1 MSLEELNNAGRRF
14 AGLLLPNIQELVPN
28 FTPIFQEVGSAERAQ
43 KSEKKRALAR
53 SSLKVTAEITPS
65 IDEIV
70 CEVAER
76 LHLSRS
82 NLDVYVFPSTD
93 LNAFCFIDELPITVG
108 LSSSLAKTLK
118 KEELAFVIGHEVG
131 HVFFKEI
138 CNFSPSQDCIE
149 DLIIA
154 RSIELTVDRIGLVA
168 SGKVEGAFGAI
179 LKTLSGL
186 DDNHL
191 RHDFNKL
198 LDESR
203 EVLDDASADVLIYS
217 THPPLALRFKS
228 LVSFS
233 TSNEFLE
240 LTGGKSASGI
250 SLKQANNL
258 ILNSL
263 QRSVDN
269 HAEAEIDATVNE
281 IGMWIACLLLL
292 NKKTMSLG
300 TLKDVFSQRLS
311 KEEIEKSY
319 IYVTGYAKELYSQI
333 LQEKLFGALAKGY
346 AIAPRR
352 TYAALIQFVKQNP
365 EFKVLL
371 NSPEFFRSS
380 PKVMEIIV

>member
-1 MSLEELNNAGRRF
+1 MSLEELNDAGRRF

-28 FTPIFQEVGSAERAQ
+28 FTPIFHEIGSAELAQ

-53 SSLKVTAEITPS
+53 SSIKVTADITPS
-65 IDEIV
+65 IDEVV
-70 CEVAER
+70 CEVARR
-76 LHLSRS
+76 LHLNRS
-82 NLDVYVFPSTD
+82 SLDVYVFPSTD
-93 LNAFCFIDELPITVG
+93 LNAFCFVDELPVTVG
-108 LSSSLAKTLK
+108 LSSSLVKSLK
-118 KEELAFVIGHEVG
+118 KDELAFVLGHEVG

-138 CNFSPSQDCIE
+138 CNFSPAPDCIE
-149 DLIIA
+149 DLVIA
-154 RSIELTVDRIGLVA
+154 RSIELTVDRIGLIS
-168 SGKVEGAFGAI
+168 SGKIEGAFGAI

-186 DDNHL
+186 DDKHL

-233 TSNEFLE
+233 TSNEFLG
-240 LTGGKSASGI
+240 LTGASSASGI
-250 SLKQANNL
+250 SLKQANKL

-263 QRSVDN
+263 RRSVDN
-269 HAEAEIDATVNE
+269 HAQAEIDATVNE

-300 TLKDVFSQRLS
+300 ALKDVFSHRLS
-311 KEEIEKSY
+311 KEDIEKSY
-319 IYVTGYAKELYSQI
+319 IYVTSYAKELYSQI
-333 LQEKLFGALAKGY
+333 LQEKLFEALSRGY

-352 TYAALIQFVKQNP
+352 TYAALIEFVQQHP

-371 NSPEFFRSS
+371 NSPEYFRNS

>member
-1 MSLEELNNAGRRF
+1 MSLEELNEAGRRF

-28 FTPIFQEVGSAERAQ
+28 FTPVFQEIGYAEGAQ
-43 KSEKKRALAR
+43 KSLKKRALAR
-53 SSLKVTAEITPS
+53 SSLKVTSEITPR
-65 IDEIV
+65 IDEIL
-70 CEVAER
+70 CGVASR
-76 LHLSRS
+76 LHVSRS
-82 NLDVYVFPSTD
+82 SLEVYVFPSTD
-93 LNAFCFIDELPITVG
+93 LNAFCFIDELPITIG
-108 LSSSLAKTLK
+108 LSSSLVKSLK
-118 KEELAFVIGHEVG
+118 NEELAFVIGHEVG

-138 CNFSPSQDCIE
+138 CNFSPSPDCIE

-154 RSIELTVDRIGLVA
+154 RSIELTVDRIGLIA

-233 TSNEFLE
+233 TSNDFLE

-250 SLKQANNL
+250 SLAQSNSL
-258 ILNSL
+258 ILKSL
-263 QRSVDN
+263 QQSVDK
-269 HAEAEIDATVNE
+269 HAQVEIDSMLNE

-292 NKKTMSLG
+292 NKKTLSLSR
-300 TLKDVFSQRLS
+300 LKEIFSQRMC

-319 IYVTGYAKELYSQI
+319 VYVTGYAEELYSQI
-333 LQEKLFGALAKGY
+333 LQEKLFGSLANGY
-346 AIAPRR
+346 DVAPRR
-352 TYAALIQFVKQNP
+352 TYAALIKFVEQNP
-365 EFKVLL
+365 EFKILL
-371 NSPEFFRSS
+371 NPPDFFRRS
-380 PKVMEIIV
+380 PKIMGIIV